1 MQQAAERYRDGAGV
15 RDASKANF
23 SIAPGLWPLGPT
35 AKDKS
40 ARFSPAEFRQRLQV
54 AFDTSKQYVWI
65 YGSSSAWQKDGP
77 LGPVPGPVATSFQQF
92 LDAIH
97 HVRATCN
104 AKGSSTARETPRSTK

>member
-1 MQQAAERYRDGAGV
+1 MQQAAARYRDGSRA
-15 RDASKANF
+15 RDASTANF

-77 LGPVPGPVATSFQQF
+77 LGPVPGPVATSFRQF

-97 HVRATCN
+97 QVRANCS
-104 AKGSSTARETPRSTK
+104 APHPSTARTTPHGAK